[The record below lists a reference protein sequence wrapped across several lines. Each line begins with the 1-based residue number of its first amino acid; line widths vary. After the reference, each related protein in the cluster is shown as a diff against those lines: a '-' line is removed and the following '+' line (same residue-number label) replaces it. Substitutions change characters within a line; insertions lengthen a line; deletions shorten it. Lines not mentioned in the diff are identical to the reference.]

1 MVGNKLSAVRSVLR
15 KARQQLEWCL
25 DVCRENMAAF
35 YERVWSWSDV
45 KKRRQFTSSA
55 SRFLI
60 AYDVNA
66 ARVPVGYINFRFEYE
81 DGEAVLYCYEL
92 QVARAAQQRGLGRA
106 MMELLEQIAWGA
118 GMSKVMLTVFTENV
132 PALAFY
138 SKLGYRLDET
148 SPDYS
153 PASGNCSPLELA
165 HSAGGGGSSRKRIP
179 SDWREEVRL
188 QQEAQQQRD
197 VQRAEV
203 QQQVAVRNVAPGHQA
218 HEEHQVHQQGQS
230 PQPLPQQLAPLRQAV
245 EAVAAMAEAALP
257 VAAAAASP
265 AAVCAPEA
273 EAEEP
278 GSRKKQRVS
287 CTPDVTGAGR
297 SGSCGPELE
306 DRAEGA
312 AQSDVA
318 ATAGHDLSRNGTPVP
333 MVIHEGTGAGSGA
346 GAAAAGTSSTEQE
359 KAEQVKPGAA
369 EPAAV
374 PPAQDGEAAGAGMK
388 ICGAC
393 SSNGAAAAEHIP

>member
-1 MVGNKLSAVRSVLR
+1 MTGALLVLR
-15 KARQQLEWCL
+15 TQ
-25 DVCRENMAAF
+25 
-35 YERVWSWSDV
+35 
-45 KKRRQFTSSA
+45 
-55 SRFLI
+55 
-60 AYDVNA
+60 
-66 ARVPVGYINFRFEYE
+66 
-81 DGEAVLYCYEL
+81 
-92 QVARAAQQRGLGRA
+92 
-106 MMELLEQIAWGA
+106 AWGA

-165 HSAGGGGSSRKRIP
+165 HSAGGGGSSRCSPELGAAAAVTATGTGCSGNRSASGSPEGGGSAAVSSSMAVSSGSAGGAGSGEGSGSGYHILSKRIP